1 MTVNIDAQRMN
12 TEWDACSDEEKDF
25 LCSHPFGNANLA
37 FYAMLG
43 GMPGIPS
50 GKVIF
55 SESYG
60 FTAKKFYERTVVIAD
75 ICRTTLPDFFTLTW
89 VKAMAGW
96 NVNVSYH
103 SDHQFNQWVSENAQS
118 NALKDW
124 ETYQEELLDAIHGG
138 EEE

>member
-1 MTVNIDAQRMN
+1 MALHIDAQRMR

-25 LCSHPFGNANLA
+25 LCSHPMGGSLG

-43 GMPGIPS
+43 GMPGIP
-50 GKVIF
+50 GGQVRF
-55 SESYG
+55 SQAYG
-60 FTAKKFYERTVVIAD
+60 FTTQNFYERVVVVAD
-75 ICRTTLPDFFTLTW
+75 ICRMTLPDFFTLTW
-89 VKAMAGW
+89 VEAMAGW

-103 SDHQFNQWVSENAQS
+103 NDNQFNQWVSENAQS

-124 ETYQEELLDAIHGG
+124 ETYQREYIEKLGGG